1 VQIGGSTFPTLP
13 VPANY
18 RRDDVAERRQ
28 GGRRQS
34 DQLDAVAQQSAQQ
47 SSDRG
52 EVTRIRT
59 RAPAVAQTLN
69 VDVNKF
75 SDVLAGRNRSALQ
88 SYSSNGPSI
97 QERLGVELAGV
108 DVYA

>member
-1 VQIGGSTFPTLP
+1 MQIGGSFSTLP
-13 VPANY
+13 APANY

-47 SSDRG
+47 ASDRG

-59 RAPAVAQTLN
+59 RAPVATQTAN
-69 VDVNKF
+69 ADVSKF

-88 SYSSNGPSI
+88 AYSSNGPSI
-97 QERLGVELAGV
+97 AERLGVELAGV